1 MGHSTGIGGGNRLVE
16 CPVCK
21 ADIDDEL
28 VDINSQGT
36 MVQVWCDECV
46 TLYVHDLSPEN
57 WRKKYPTGENE

>member
-1 MGHSTGIGGGNRLVE
+1 ME